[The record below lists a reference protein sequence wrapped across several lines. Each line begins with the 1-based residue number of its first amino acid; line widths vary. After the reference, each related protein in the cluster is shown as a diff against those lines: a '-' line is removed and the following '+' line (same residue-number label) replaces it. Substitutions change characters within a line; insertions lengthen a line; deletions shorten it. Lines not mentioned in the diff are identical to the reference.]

1 MLLNNFSS
9 QLFLFSKGVSIRR
22 NDRYLKGDLQRGQLS
37 PEYPIIGAGDEKRI
51 KLQKL

>member
-37 PEYPIIGAGDEKRI
+37 PEYPI
-51 KLQKL
+51 